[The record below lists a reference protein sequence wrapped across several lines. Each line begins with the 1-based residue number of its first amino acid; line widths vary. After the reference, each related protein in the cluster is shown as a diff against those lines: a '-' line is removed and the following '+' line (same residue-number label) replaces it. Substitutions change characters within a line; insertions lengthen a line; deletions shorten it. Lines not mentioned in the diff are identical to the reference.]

1 MDSTYKTNRYN
12 MPLFEM
18 VGVTSTDKTF
28 NIAFLSNEKDDNF
41 TWALQECQKLV
52 RGKEMGPNVVVNDRD
67 PALMNAV
74 DVVFLDAPLVCCYHV
89 VKNVTEKCKQD
100 CEVRDAEKVKH
111 SDVVKSMTDAFED
124 LLNSLTKERYAQTVV
139 EFRELC
145 KRWPRF
151 LTLQNPFDMQLDEM
165 S

>member
-1 MDSTYKTNRYN
+1 

-89 VKNVTEKCKQD
+89 VKNVTAKCKQD
-100 CEVRDAEKVKH
+100 CKVRDAEKSEAVGCGEIC
-111 SDVVKSMTDAFED
+111 D
-124 LLNSLTKERYAQTVV
+124 R
-139 EFRELC
+139 
-145 KRWPRF
+145 
-151 LTLQNPFDMQLDEM
+151 
-165 S
+165 